1 MGEVGRTMTS
11 GVKHVHHRFIE
22 TPQKHA
28 RTRRTPTMKMQL
40 LFIRRKTKRK
50 PAAAHMPVN
59 DWTVRD
65 WADLPTHHP
74 KRN

>member
-1 MGEVGRTMTS
+1 
-11 GVKHVHHRFIE
+11 
-22 TPQKHA
+22 
-28 RTRRTPTMKMQL
+28 MKMQL
-40 LFIRRKTKRK
+40 LFIRRKTKRR